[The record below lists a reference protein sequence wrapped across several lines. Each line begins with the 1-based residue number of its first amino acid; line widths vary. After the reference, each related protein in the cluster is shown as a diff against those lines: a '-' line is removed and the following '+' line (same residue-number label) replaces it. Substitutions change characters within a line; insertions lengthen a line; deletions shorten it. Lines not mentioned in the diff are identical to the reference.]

1 MKRKALKVQPDPW
14 PSRSRFEI
22 LLEPAHQTGP
32 DKKGERISYFEA
44 VLRNEY
50 RRAMEGNL
58 PSLKKI
64 LDVMRINERAR
75 AERDKR
81 GPRVALVPDR
91 EPLCDWDAVL
101 RLLGI
106 AARLHLPARYV
117 TDQYGR
123 RELDPYLRDDDP
135 TLRLKDWALNLA
147 VERRGITDDDRLRSL
162 FARLRAEGEESDEPV
177 IIEPDPPKRDPKE
190 TRFQKGRS
198 GNPKG
203 RPRKPPRLEPLPLE
217 TFLEEE
223 ITIRWEGAER
233 TVSRG
238 EALLLKMLAKSQ
250 NGYAGVSRALIDICM
265 GELNRRWKRREHR
278 VHFARE
284 GNESDVETPMLAALV
299 ELRIINRRRQGFVM
313 IEAWIIEA
321 ALKRLDR
328 ELTEAEQIA
337 VVRATTTPRKVNWPD
352 WWLPHLREKA
362 PPRPRKRKTFGG
374 WLM

>member
-1 MKRKALKVQPDPW
+1 MKRKASRVQPDPR
-14 PSRSRFEI
+14 PSRSRLDI
-22 LLEPAHQTGP
+22 MLEPAHQTGP
-32 DKKGERISYFEA
+32 EKKGERISYFEA

-58 PSLKKI
+58 PSQKKI

-106 AARLHLPARYV
+106 AVRLRQPARDV
-117 TDQYGR
+117 IDKYGR
-123 RELDPYLRDDDP
+123 RELDMSGWVNPTPLKLRDWAFNLTVDR
-135 TLRLKDWALNLA
+135 LR
-147 VERRGITDDDRLRSL
+147 ITDDGRLSSL
-162 FARLRAEGEESDEPV
+162 CWRLQAEGEECDQPV
-177 IIEPDPPKRDPKE
+177 IIEPDPPRRDPKE

-198 GNPKG
+198 GNPRG
-203 RPRKPPRLEPLPLE
+203 RPCKPPRLEPLPLE

-250 NGYAGVSRALIDICM
+250 NGYVGVSRALIDICM
-265 GELNRRWKRREHR
+265 GELNRRWKRREYR
-278 VHFARE
+278 ILFAQVE
-284 GNESDVETPMLAALV
+284 NESDLQTSLLSALV
-299 ELRIINRRRQGFVM
+299 ELKIIHRRRQGFVM

-337 VVRATTTPRKVNWPD
+337 VVRATSTPRKVDWPD

-362 PPRPRKRKTFGG
+362 PPRPRKKKTFSG
-374 WLM
+374 WPM